1 MKKTRILIMVSSIL
15 FLLSASTLQ
24 ARTIRIVTPYLGAL
38 TNTYTDE
45 EYNLDL
51 DDTALLKGLYLQW
64 INTEQFQINFFLY
77 QSSNVN
83 YSNILGF
90 HFLFDYYFD
99 VQENQKN
106 LIGLGTEYIGINMDA
121 GSNFALLTDFTLEN
135 DVYAPFVRAGRYFY
149 FGSPE
154 RVRSYFLLWFGLEYD
169 IVRGDVSF
177 SITNPSPPPPTFGDV
192 KEEIKEEHFYGLV
205 GLKFKTV
212 IYHFIDIELKSS
224 FAFNDDEILTRL
236 AAMANLYLGQHWGL
250 SYRFLYTESISGSNM
265 YNVGGVA
272 ILF

>member
-1 MKKTRILIMVSSIL
+1 MKKIYIPIMVSIIL
-15 FLLSASTLQ
+15 FLLSASALQ

-64 INTEQFQINFFLY
+64 IDTEQFQVNFFLY
-77 QSSNVN
+77 QSSNIN
-83 YSNILGF
+83 YSNIWGF

-106 LIGLGTEYIGINMDA
+106 VIGLGTEYIGINMDA
-121 GSNFALLTDFTLEN
+121 GSNIVQLTDFTLEN

-154 RVRSYFLLWFGLEYD
+154 RVRSYFLPWFGLEYD

-177 SITNPSPPPPTFGDV
+177 TITNPFPPPPTFGDV
-192 KEEIKEEHFYGLV
+192 KEEIKEEYFYGLL

-236 AAMANLYLGQHWGL
+236 AAMANLYLGRHWGL
-250 SYRFLYTESISGSNM
+250 SYRFLYTESTSGSNM